1 MKNRKGILR
10 YIVCIVSVC
19 VLLAGLHP
27 AVVFAAEEKGAGRA
41 EEILA
46 GMSLDEKVSQMIVPA
61 IRTWNGENVTDLS
74 KTPELAEALRKHQY
88 GGIILYGANVSD
100 TGQVTRL
107 IADLQA
113 NNAAIEPVSAHI
125 PYLMP
130 VDEEGGIVTRLTTGT
145 RMTGSMAIGATGK
158 DAEDFARK
166 TGEVIGEELAAVGFN
181 ADCAPD
187 IDVNNNAANPVI
199 GTRAFSDDP
208 QIVAQLGKA
217 YKDGLDKNHIIAI
230 YKHYPGHG
238 DTGIDSHIGTPSV
251 EKTYEQLKEMELIP
265 FEAAIADGADMI
277 MTAHITY
284 PLIDEEVVFGDG
296 VTKGYYPAT
305 MSKKMI
311 SEILRHDLG
320 FNGVVVTDALEMDAI
335 TAAGLVLVGE
345 DPIEYSVNIAQEVIN
360 ADVDIL
366 LLPLDMNCAEAV
378 LAYDAYIEGLKAK
391 VEEGAITQ
399 EQIDDSVLRI
409 LKLKEKY
416 GILDTAV
423 TADGIDETIQRALQ
437 VVGSDAHHEI
447 EMDIA
452 KKAVTMVK
460 NDDKTLP
467 LEGTGKKIVFIGRQA
482 DDSKTILHTIRQ
494 LQQQGRIDPDA
505 QIVDLVHN
513 EKTGSED
520 AKTRITIDFYF
531 DPDGGETK
539 LHYTDALK
547 QAVAEA
553 DTVICLSKT
562 SSLSAM
568 GTDNDQY
575 RGISGAIADA
585 HAAGAKAILLSD
597 NLPYDAARYQDAD
610 AILLAY
616 MGSGLDMDPTARAD
630 GSANLKA
637 YNANVI
643 AAIHI
648 LFGDGS
654 PSGTL
659 PVNIPAIAVQD
670 DGSLTYTAD
679 TLYERGHGL
688 TY

>member
-10 YIVCIVSVC
+10 FIVCIVSVC

-27 AVVFAAEEKGAGRA
+27 AMAFAAEEKGTERA

-74 KTPELAEALRKHQY
+74 KTPELAEALRKHPY

-230 YKHYPGHG
+230 YKHYTGHG

-423 TADGIDETIQRALQ
+423 TADGINETIQRALQ

-520 AKTRITIDFYF
+520 AKTRITLDFYF

-654 PSGTL
+654 PVGTL

-670 DGSLTYTAD
+670 NGSLTYTAD
-679 TLYERGHGL
+679 TLYKRGHGL